1 LIFVGGLGWGCC
13 CGASCKV
20 VVACNR
26 AIVIDIVRS
35 NAFVVI
41 FLLIFLLNLIMVEVG
56 WRDDGANLVGLGAIP
71 GMGSWLKNDYRNVS
85 KSSIFCDFYHGFAGV
100 SRQWLRYVCGGLWL
114 VLRLSWGVGVGA
126 SGAVGAGLSWDGFV
140 VTVAINCLDAMT
152 L

>member
-1 LIFVGGLGWGCC
+1 
-13 CGASCKV
+13 
-20 VVACNR
+20 
-26 AIVIDIVRS
+26 
-35 NAFVVI
+35 
-41 FLLIFLLNLIMVEVG
+41 MVEVG

-140 VTVAINCLDAMT
+140 VTVAIKFLWLVLGVANFVAPKFLGKVVSIGNVHGDG
-152 L
+152 